1 LYSPTDVGAALQPG
15 SHALASD
22 GQYLYL
28 FDNGALYKLG
38 SGYGGTIKG
47 HLYAQKSDF
56 SILSRGWL
64 GYAGVSVSTNRNTM
78 DTHLKFII
86 FC

>member
-1 LYSPTDVGAALQPG
+1 MLTDGSAVIQSG

-28 FDNGALYKLG
+28 FAAGALYKLG

-47 HLYAQKSDF
+47 HLYLQRPDF
-56 SILSRGWL
+56 STFTSGWM
-64 GYAGVSVSTNRNTM
+64 GFANVRV
-78 DTHLKFII
+78 II
-86 FC
+86 FSFSNTFM